1 MKVKKMYSI
10 TPLKKTANKVGT
22 FITQTQKLFI
32 YQHEEREDL
41 KCGVICGNLEQVF
54 NYLRKVVT
62 NDIERND
69 FATFEDIRDNNDF

>member
-1 MKVKKMYSI
+1 MKVRKMYSI

-22 FITQTQKLFI
+22 FITKTQRLFV

-41 KCGVICGNLEQVF
+41 KSGVICETSEQVF
-54 NYLRKVVT
+54 NYLRKVFD

-69 FATFEDIRDNNDF
+69 FATFENLRVDNDF